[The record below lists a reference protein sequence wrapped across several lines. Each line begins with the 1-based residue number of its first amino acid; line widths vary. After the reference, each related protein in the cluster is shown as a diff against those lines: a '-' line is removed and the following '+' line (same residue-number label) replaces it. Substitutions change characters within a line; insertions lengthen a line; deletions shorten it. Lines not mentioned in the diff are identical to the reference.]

1 MKKTIAV
8 VAFFVAA
15 VLAGLFMN
23 FAVDSVDPA
32 VKETFMQRDRAMPM
46 NMESVQ
52 GYEGDSPI
60 LGSEPRPI
68 STKPY
73 DMTDDDHIA
82 TIAENEQ
89 SAACGPSPFSGD
101 LGYVCLTKE
110 QKSMFGSRGGNRAA

>member
-1 MKKTIAV
+1 MLIEMTGCQRKTKRAANLQLRV
-8 VAFFVAA
+8 RFFFHLPEA
-15 VLAGLFMN
+15 
-23 FAVDSVDPA
+23 
-32 VKETFMQRDRAMPM
+32 FMQRDRAMPM

>member
-8 VAFFVAA
+8 IAFFVAA

-23 FAVDSVDPA
+23 FTVNSVDPA
-32 VKETFMQRDRAMPM
+32 VKESFAQNDKALPL
-46 NMESVQ
+46 NMEPVE

-60 LGSEPRPI
+60 LGSQPRPI

-82 TIAENEQ
+82 TIADNEQ
-89 SAACGPSPFSGD
+89 SAGCGPSPFSGD

-110 QKSMFGSRGGNRAA
+110 QKSNFASRGGNRSA

>member
-8 VAFFVAA
+8 IAFFVAA

-23 FAVDSVDPA
+23 FTVNSVDPA
-32 VKETFMQRDRAMPM
+32 VKETFMQNDKVMPM
-46 NMESVQ
+46 NMEAVQ
-52 GYEGDSPI
+52 GYEGNSPI

-82 TIAENEQ
+82 TIAENKQ
-89 SAACGPSPFSGD
+89 SAGCGPSPFSGD
-101 LGYVCLTKE
+101 LGYVCLTND
-110 QKSMFGSRGGNRAA
+110 QKATFASRGGNRSA